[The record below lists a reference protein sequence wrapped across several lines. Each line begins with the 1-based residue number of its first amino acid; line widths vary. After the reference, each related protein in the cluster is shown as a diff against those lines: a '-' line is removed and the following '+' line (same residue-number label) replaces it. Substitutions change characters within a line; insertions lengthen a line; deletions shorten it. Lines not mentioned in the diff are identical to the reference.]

1 VQHAVSIEIQE
12 MTMLHQAQNQTRR
25 STFAL
30 TINPIPKQSLDSP
43 LELMGSQMRFG
54 RNVEIYGEGEPA
66 EYLYKVVSG
75 AVRTYKVLVDGRR
88 QIGGFYLPGDIFG
101 FEAGHD
107 HAFSAEAVGDS
118 QVLMIKSSAVMEL
131 AARDSGVAQQLWT
144 VSGRE
149 LQRAQ
154 DHVMLLIKSAQERVA
169 GFLVEMAKRAPGAT
183 STIQL
188 AMSRQDIADYLG
200 LTIETISRTLTQFE
214 KSAAIAL
221 PTSRQIEIRNRAALA
236 RLNS

>member
-1 VQHAVSIEIQE
+1 
-12 MTMLHQAQNQTRR
+12 MLQQTRTIPTRHTVPPTAVAPR
-25 STFAL
+25 SF
-30 TINPIPKQSLDSP
+30 DSP
-43 LELMGSQMRFG
+43 LDMMGTQMRFG
-54 RNVEIYGEGEPA
+54 RNAEIYGESEPA
-66 EYLYKVVSG
+66 EYLYKVVGG
-75 AVRTYKVLVDGRR
+75 AVRTYKVLADGRR
-88 QIGGFYLPGDIFG
+88 QIGAFYLPGDIFG
-101 FEAGHD
+101 LEMSD
-107 HAFSAEAVGDS
+107 EHAFSAEAVNDS
-118 QVLMIKSSAVMEL
+118 TVVVIKRSAVMDL
-131 AARDSGVAQQLWT
+131 AARDSSVAQQLWT
-144 VSGRE
+144 VTGCE

-154 DHVMLLIKSAQERVA
+154 QHVLLLIKSAQERVA
-169 GFLVEMAKRAPGAT
+169 GFLVEMARRAPGSV

>member
-1 VQHAVSIEIQE
+1 
-12 MTMLHQAQNQTRR
+12 MLHQAQIQTRKLVP
-25 STFAL
+25 A
-30 TINPIPKQSLDSP
+30 INPTPKQNLDGP
-43 LELMGSQMRFG
+43 LEMMGSQMRFG

-75 AVRTYKVLVDGRR
+75 AVRTYKVLADGRR
-88 QIGGFYLPGDIFG
+88 QIGAFYLPGDIFG
-101 FEAGHD
+101 LEASDD
-107 HAFSAEAVGDS
+107 HTFSAEAVSDS
-118 QVLMIKSSAVMEL
+118 QVLVIKRSAVMDL
-131 AARDSGVAQQLWT
+131 AARDSIVAQQLWT
-144 VSGRE
+144 VTGHE

-169 GFLVEMAKRAPGAT
+169 GFLVEMAKRAPGT

-214 KSAAIAL
+214 KSSAIAL

>member
-1 VQHAVSIEIQE
+1 
-12 MTMLHQAQNQTRR
+12 MLHHAPIQTRKPA
-25 STFAL
+25 FAPS
-30 TINPIPKQSLDSP
+30 INPTPKQNLESP
-43 LELMGSQMRFG
+43 LEMMGSQMRFG
-54 RNVEIYGEGEPA
+54 RNAEIYGEDEPA
-66 EYLYKVVSG
+66 EYLYKVISG
-75 AVRTYKVLVDGRR
+75 AVRTYKVLADGRR

-101 FEAGHD
+101 LEAGTE
-107 HAFSAEAVGDS
+107 HAFSAEAVSDS
-118 QVLMIKSSAVMEL
+118 QVLVIKRSVVMDL
-131 AARDSGVAQQLWT
+131 AARDSNVAQQLWT
-144 VSGRE
+144 VTGRE

-154 DHVMLLIKSAQERVA
+154 EHVMLLIKSAQERVA
-169 GFLVEMAKRAPGAT
+169 GFLVEMAKRAPGA

>member
-1 VQHAVSIEIQE
+1 
-12 MTMLHQAQNQTRR
+12 MLHQAQIPTRKTL
-25 STFAL
+25 S
-30 TINPIPKQSLDSP
+30 INPTPRQNLDSP
-43 LELMGSQMRFG
+43 LEMMGSQMRFG
-54 RNVEIYGEGEPA
+54 RNAEIYGESEPA

-75 AVRTYKVLVDGRR
+75 AVRTYKVLADGRR
-88 QIGGFYLPGDIFG
+88 QIGAFYLPGDIFG
-101 FEAGHD
+101 LEASDEHS
-107 HAFSAEAVGDS
+107 FSAEAVSDS
-118 QVLMIKSSAVMEL
+118 QVLVIKRSAVMDL

-144 VSGRE
+144 VTGHE

-169 GFLVEMAKRAPGAT
+169 GFLVEMAKRAPGA

-214 KSAAIAL
+214 KSSAIAL

>member
-1 VQHAVSIEIQE
+1 
-12 MTMLHQAQNQTRR
+12 MLQQAQIQTRK
-25 STFAL
+25 SPFAPA
-30 TINPIPKQSLDSP
+30 INPTPKQNLDSP
-43 LELMGSQMRFG
+43 LEMMGSQMRFG
-54 RNVEIYGEGEPA
+54 RNAEIYGEGEPA
-66 EYLYKVVSG
+66 EYLYKVVTG
-75 AVRTYKVLVDGRR
+75 AVRTYKVLADGRR
-88 QIGGFYLPGDIFG
+88 QIGAFYLPGDIFG
-101 FEAGHD
+101 LEAGD
-107 HAFSAEAVGDS
+107 EHAFSAEAVSDS
-118 QVLMIKSSAVMEL
+118 QILVIKRSAVMDL
-131 AARDSGVAQQLWT
+131 AARNSSVAQQLWT
-144 VSGRE
+144 VTGHE

-169 GFLVEMAKRAPGAT
+169 GFLVEMAGRAPGA
-183 STIQL
+183 STIEL

>member
-1 VQHAVSIEIQE
+1 MQTQTAIRAASFRQPA
-12 MTMLHQAQNQTRR
+12 AQMPNRPLPR
-25 STFAL
+25 SRSSAD
-30 TINPIPKQSLDSP
+30 IIA
-43 LELMGSQMRFG
+43 LMGTVMPFARNSEIFG
-54 RNVEIYGEGEPA
+54 ENEPA

-75 AVRTYKVLVDGRR
+75 AVRTYKVLADGRR
-88 QIGGFYLPGDIFG
+88 QIGAFYLPGDIFG
-101 FEAGHD
+101 LEAGDEHS
-107 HAFSAEAVGDS
+107 FSAEAVSDS
-118 QVLMIKSSAVMEL
+118 QVLVIKRSAVMDL

-144 VSGRE
+144 VTGRE

-169 GFLVEMAKRAPGAT
+169 GFLVEMAKRAPGA

-214 KSAAIAL
+214 KSSAIAL

>member
-1 VQHAVSIEIQE
+1 
-12 MTMLHQAQNQTRR
+12 MLQQTRTIPTR
-25 STFAL
+25 QAIPPIAL
-30 TINPIPKQSLDSP
+30 ARQGIDSP
-43 LELMGSQMRFG
+43 LDMMGTPMRFG
-54 RNVEIYGEGEPA
+54 RNAEVYGEDEQA
-66 EYLYKVVSG
+66 EYLYRVVSG
-75 AVRTYKVLVDGRR
+75 AVRTYKVLADGRR

-101 FEAGHD
+101 LEAGEA
-107 HAFSAEAVGDS
+107 HAFSAEAVNDS
-118 QVLMIKSSAVMEL
+118 QILVIKRSAVMDL
-131 AARDSGVAQQLWT
+131 AARDSSVAQQLWT
-144 VSGRE
+144 VTGRE

-154 DHVMLLIKSAQERVA
+154 EHVLLLIKSAQERVA
-169 GFLVEMAKRAPGAT
+169 GFLVEMARRAPGSV

>member
-1 VQHAVSIEIQE
+1 
-12 MTMLHQAQNQTRR
+12 MLHQSQIQTRKTAFTH
-25 STFAL
+25 S
-30 TINPIPKQSLDSP
+30 INPTAKQNLDSP
-43 LELMGSQMRFG
+43 LEMMGSLMRFG
-54 RNVEIYGEGEPA
+54 RNVEIYGEDEPA

-75 AVRTYKVLVDGRR
+75 AVRTYKVLADGRR
-88 QIGGFYLPGDIFG
+88 QIGAFYLPGDIFG
-101 FEAGHD
+101 LEAGEE
-107 HAFSAEAVGDS
+107 HAFSAEAVSDS
-118 QVLMIKSSAVMEL
+118 QVLVIKRSAVMDL

-144 VSGRE
+144 VTGRE

-169 GFLVEMAKRAPGAT
+169 GFLVEMAKRAPGA

>member
-1 VQHAVSIEIQE
+1 
-12 MTMLHQAQNQTRR
+12 MLHHAPIQTRKPA
-25 STFAL
+25 FAPS
-30 TINPIPKQSLDSP
+30 INPTPKQNLESP
-43 LELMGSQMRFG
+43 LDMMGSQMRFG

-75 AVRTYKVLVDGRR
+75 AVRTYKVLADGRR

-101 FEAGHD
+101 LEAGTE
-107 HAFSAEAVGDS
+107 HAFSAEAVSDS
-118 QVLMIKSSAVMEL
+118 NVLVIKRSAVMDL
-131 AARDSGVAQQLWT
+131 AARDSSVAQQLWT
-144 VSGRE
+144 VTGRE

-154 DHVMLLIKSAQERVA
+154 EHVMLLIKSAQERVA
-169 GFLVEMAKRAPGAT
+169 GFLVEMAKRAPGA

>member
-1 VQHAVSIEIQE
+1 
-12 MTMLHQAQNQTRR
+12 MLHHAIVYRQVQTRK
-25 STFAL
+25 SL
-30 TINPIPKQSLDSP
+30 SINPTPKQNLDSP
-43 LELMGSQMRFG
+43 LEMMGSQMRFG

-75 AVRTYKVLVDGRR
+75 AVRTYKVLADGRR
-88 QIGGFYLPGDIFG
+88 QIGAFYLPGDIFG
-101 FEAGHD
+101 LEAGAEHG
-107 HAFSAEAVGDS
+107 FSAEAVS
-118 QVLMIKSSAVMEL
+118 ESNVLVIKRSAVMDL
-131 AARDSGVAQQLWT
+131 AARDSGVAQQLWAVT
-144 VSGRE
+144 GHE

-169 GFLVEMAKRAPGAT
+169 GFLVEMAKRAPGA

>member
-1 VQHAVSIEIQE
+1 MLQQARMMPIRQSVPPTAV
-12 MTMLHQAQNQTRR
+12 AAR
-25 STFAL
+25 
-30 TINPIPKQSLDSP
+30 SLDNP
-43 LELMGSQMRFG
+43 LEMMGTQMRFG
-54 RNVEIYGEGEPA
+54 RNAEVYGEGEPA

-75 AVRTYKVLVDGRR
+75 AIRTYKVLADGRR
-88 QIGGFYLPGDIFG
+88 QIGAFYLPGDIFG
-101 FEAGHD
+101 FEAGDD
-107 HAFSAEAVGDS
+107 HAFSAEAVNDCN
-118 QVLMIKSSAVMEL
+118 VLVIKRSAVMDL
-131 AARDSGVAQQLWT
+131 AARDSSVAQQLWT
-144 VSGRE
+144 VTGRE

-154 DHVMLLIKSAQERVA
+154 EHVLLLIKSAQERVA
-169 GFLVEMAKRAPGAT
+169 GFLVEMARRAPGA

>member
-1 VQHAVSIEIQE
+1 
-12 MTMLHQAQNQTRR
+12 MLHQAQIQTRK
-25 STFAL
+25 SSFAPAL
-30 TINPIPKQSLDSP
+30 SPTPKQNLDSP
-43 LELMGSQMRFG
+43 LDMMGSQMRFG
-54 RNVEIYGEGEPA
+54 RNVEIFGEGEPA

-75 AVRTYKVLVDGRR
+75 AVRTYKVLADGRR
-88 QIGGFYLPGDIFG
+88 QIGAFYLPGDIFG
-101 FEAGHD
+101 LEASDD
-107 HAFSAEAVGDS
+107 HTFSAEAVSDS
-118 QVLMIKSSAVMEL
+118 QVLVIKRSAVMDL

-144 VSGRE
+144 VTGHE

-169 GFLVEMAKRAPGAT
+169 GFLVEMAKRAPSA

>member
-1 VQHAVSIEIQE
+1 
-12 MTMLHQAQNQTRR
+12 
-25 STFAL
+25 
-30 TINPIPKQSLDSP
+30 
-43 LELMGSQMRFG
+43 
-54 RNVEIYGEGEPA
+54 
-66 EYLYKVVSG
+66 
-75 AVRTYKVLVDGRR
+75 VLV
-88 QIGGFYLPGDIFG
+88 
-101 FEAGHD
+101 
-107 HAFSAEAVGDS
+107 
-118 QVLMIKSSAVMEL
+118 IKRSAVMDL

-144 VSGRE
+144 VTGHE

-169 GFLVEMAKRAPGAT
+169 GFLVEMAKRAPGT
-183 STIQL
+183 VSTIQL

>member
-1 VQHAVSIEIQE
+1 
-12 MTMLHQAQNQTRR
+12 MLHQTQIQSRKPL
-25 STFAL
+25 S
-30 TINPIPKQSLDSP
+30 INPTPKQNLDSP
-43 LELMGSQMRFG
+43 LEMMGSQMRFG
-54 RNVEIYGEGEPA
+54 RNAEIYGQGEPA

-75 AVRTYKVLVDGRR
+75 AVRTNKVLADGRR
-88 QIGGFYLPGDIFG
+88 QIGAFYLPGDIFG
-101 FEAGHD
+101 LEASD
-107 HAFSAEAVGDS
+107 EHAFSAEAVSDS
-118 QVLMIKSSAVMEL
+118 QVLVIKRSAVMDL

-144 VSGRE
+144 VTGRE

-169 GFLVEMAKRAPGAT
+169 GFLVEMAKRAPGA